1 MMSTEPQNERV
12 GFMLA
17 STTSLSVDKTLFWDP
32 DIMIESRSQN
42 VQLAPEMIGIE
53 KKANSGLTYY
63 LNCAYIDFYLL
74 FTCVLLRITKVY
86 S

>member
-1 MMSTEPQNERV
+1 
-12 GFMLA
+12 MLA

-53 KKANSGLTYY
+53 KKANSEVDLQSRRD
-63 LNCAYIDFYLL
+63 YIQLL
-74 FTCVLLRITKVY
+74 SMFTCVYTTVY
-86 S
+86 LMFMQVSRD